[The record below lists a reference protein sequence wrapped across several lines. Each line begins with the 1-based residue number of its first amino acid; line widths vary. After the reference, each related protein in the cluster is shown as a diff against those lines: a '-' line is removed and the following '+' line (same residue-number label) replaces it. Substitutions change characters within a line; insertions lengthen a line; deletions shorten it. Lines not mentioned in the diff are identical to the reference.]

1 MSQCEQ
7 GMLIREPPVESQF
20 GTWCI
25 ASGLLWRVN
34 ALSRGMSYFPMW
46 IRHVMNHVPMWICPG
61 MSHVPMWN
69 GHVDTCEELHWDMI
83 LSMWAS
89 FEEWTHSVMSHIWM
103 SHVTYVSMSCRIYEW
118 VTSNIRMS
126 HAAQV
131 NMLCSRYEWVMSHIW
146 MSRVPHINESYR
158 THEKGIRGPPFKRQ
172 KERKKERKKER
183 NKETKKSEWL
193 ESCRTNKGPWTETW
207 QDSIHPPTH
216 ATRLEKRYVGL
227 MSIKNVPMWFFARMN
242 MTNSHWD
249 MTHSRT
255 YSHWNMIHYMTY
267 ATWKCGPWNQTWQD
281 SIHTS

>member
-103 SHVTYVSMSCRIYEW
+103 SHVTYVSMSCRMYEW
-118 VTSNIRMS
+118 VTSKNKNESCRTGEYVMFQIRMS
-126 HAAQV
+126 H
-131 NMLCSRYEWVMSHIW
+131 
-146 MSRVPHINESYR
+146 VPHMD
-158 THEKGIRGPPFKRQ
+158 
-172 KERKKERKKER
+172 
-183 NKETKKSEWL
+183 
-193 ESCRTNKGPWTETW
+193 ESCPTYKRVISYSWKRDTW
-207 QDSIHPPTH
+207 ASI
-216 ATRLEKRYVGL
+216 
-227 MSIKNVPMWFFARMN
+227 
-242 MTNSHWD
+242 
-249 MTHSRT
+249 
-255 YSHWNMIHYMTY
+255 
-267 ATWKCGPWNQTWQD
+267 
-281 SIHTS
+281 